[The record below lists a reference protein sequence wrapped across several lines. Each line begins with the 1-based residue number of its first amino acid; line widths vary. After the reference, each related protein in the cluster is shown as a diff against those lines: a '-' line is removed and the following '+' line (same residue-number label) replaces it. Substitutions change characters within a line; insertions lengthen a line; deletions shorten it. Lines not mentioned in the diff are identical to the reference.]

1 VAGDLDNISRS
12 ALDEVEKN
20 KVITADL
27 ARVTDDMRE
36 VLDGNRAIRASA
48 AEMLRQV
55 TEVQTGITQIAA
67 AATQADQAATQAASA
82 AKQQSQGPR
91 NWPWRSRKSPRWPTS
106 CNPTPDSQGTPR
118 PGRRHMLHTRIEAEG
133 AAELAPARGVRTTR
147 RPGAAPAV
155 HHLHRGR
162 GDFCRL
168 ARRSEG
174 NHPHARGG
182 ARAAGAPSLEG
193 LTNLRGTVLPVVNT
207 RSLFG
212 GAPVPADDATRVVIL
227 DRGQSI
233 GIVVDRVVSVVS
245 VDPERIED
253 AASVETSVRS
263 DLLRGVI
270 KDQGGLGLV
279 MVLDAARLVEQEFQ
293 ALAHGR
299 AEGTGL
305 AAGLASDPAAGT
317 GGGAEAGQADLEE
330 LQLVSFEVAGQEYAL
345 PIHSVR
351 EIVQLPE
358 TVTRVPKAPG
368 SVMGVIALR
377 DRLLPVVSLR
387 HLFGLAA
394 GQVADHNR
402 VRWFRLARRG
412 CWWAWCWTRSTKCCA
427 CGAVA
432 SMPCHRCSRPTVRWR
447 KSPRSAAWTGQAAR
461 LDPVGRGDVR
471 PRTIEQALK
480 DVSAQAQDAG
490 HEDHAVAG
498 EDAMAAN
505 DRRAQVRTAGEEQ
518 FVVFRLMD
526 EEFGVDIATVQEI
539 VRVPEDLARVPRTDD
554 HIAA

>member
-1 VAGDLDNISRS
+1 
-12 ALDEVEKN
+12 
-20 KVITADL
+20 
-27 ARVTDDMRE
+27 
-36 VLDGNRAIRASA
+36 
-48 AEMLRQV
+48 
-55 TEVQTGITQIAA
+55 
-67 AATQADQAATQAASA
+67 
-82 AKQQSQGPR
+82 
-91 NWPWRSRKSPRWPTS
+91 
-106 CNPTPDSQGTPR
+106 
-118 PGRRHMLHTRIEAEG
+118 MLHTRIEAKG
-133 AAELAPARGVRTTR
+133 AAELAPARG
-147 RPGAAPAV
+147 GADHAAPPAQPRQFTIFTVDGETFAV
-155 HHLHRGR
+155 SLDEVKEIIRMPEVVR
-162 GDFCRL
+162 VPL
-168 ARRSEG
+168 A
-174 NHPHARGG
+174 P
-182 ARAAGAPSLEG
+182 PSLEG

-402 VRWFRLARRG
+402 VAVVSVGPAGLLVGVVLDKVNEVLRVRRSGIDAMPPMLAADSSLAEITAI
-412 CWWAWCWTRSTKCCA
+412 C
-427 CGAVA
+427 
-432 SMPCHRCSRPTVRWR
+432 
-447 KSPRSAAWTGQAAR
+447 R
-461 LDPVGRGDVR
+461 LDGGRRLVSILSAEAMFDPG
-471 PRTIEQALK
+471 TIEQALK
-480 DVSAQAQDAG
+480 DVQAQSAQAQDAG

-539 VRVPEDLARVPRTDD
+539 VRVPADLARVPRTDD
-554 HIAA
+554 HIRGVMNLRGAVIPLIDQRARFNLPPCEDNDRQRIVVFTHHGVQTGFIVDSVSEVMRIAGEHIKPAPDMSDQQRRVIRRVANLPQQRRMILLLDAAQMLDVPPARAA

>member
-1 VAGDLDNISRS
+1 
-12 ALDEVEKN
+12 
-20 KVITADL
+20 
-27 ARVTDDMRE
+27 
-36 VLDGNRAIRASA
+36 
-48 AEMLRQV
+48 
-55 TEVQTGITQIAA
+55 
-67 AATQADQAATQAASA
+67 
-82 AKQQSQGPR
+82 
-91 NWPWRSRKSPRWPTS
+91 
-106 CNPTPDSQGTPR
+106 
-118 PGRRHMLHTRIEAEG
+118 MLHTRIEAEG
-133 AAELAPARGVRTTR
+133 AAELVPARAGADH
-147 RPGAAPAV
+147 AAPPAQPRQFTIFTVDGETFAV
-155 HHLHRGR
+155 SLDEVKEIIRMPEVVR
-162 GDFCRL
+162 VPL
-168 ARRSEG
+168 A
-174 NHPHARGG
+174 P
-182 ARAAGAPSLEG
+182 PSLEG

-212 GAPVPADDATRVVIL
+212 GVPVPADDATRVVIL

-270 KDQGGLGLV
+270 KDQSGLGLV

-317 GGGAEAGQADLEE
+317 GGAPEAGQADLEE

-402 VRWFRLARRG
+402 VAVVSVGPAGLLVGVVLDKVNEVLRVRRSGIDAMPPMLAADSSLAEITAI
-412 CWWAWCWTRSTKCCA
+412 C
-427 CGAVA
+427 
-432 SMPCHRCSRPTVRWR
+432 
-447 KSPRSAAWTGQAAR
+447 R
-461 LDPVGRGDVR
+461 LDGGKRLVSILSAEAMFDPG
-471 PRTIEQALK
+471 TIEQALK
-480 DVSAQAQDAG
+480 DVQAQSAQAQDAG
-490 HEDHAVAG
+490 QGDHAVAG

-539 VRVPEDLARVPRTDD
+539 VRVPADLARVPRTDD
-554 HIAA
+554 HIRGVMNLRGAVIPLIDQRARFNLPPCEDNDRQRIVVFTHHGVQTGFIVDSVSEVMRIAGEHIKPAPDMSDQQRRVIRRVANLPQQRRMILLLDAAQMLDVPPARAA